1 MGEHNDSKP
10 PYPNAADAFKLYN
23 ADANYDSLH
32 KGQFYYE
39 FTRGDSAFFVMDTRR
54 YRSGVEGPDFSSRAM
69 LGEEQLSALFNW
81 LSKVRQCR
89 FGIFIVWQLRVTQ
102 VNNTATF
109 KFVAS
114 SVPFTTLWSHD
125 AQTDSWAGFPTERQ
139 NLLDAFHSTP
149 NVIILSGDRHE
160 FAAIKFNGA
169 SPNSYSVYEFSTSPL
184 SMFYIPFVRT
194 LAPRSQ
200 DNVTRTRVETRGGET
215 GPEEVE
221 FVEQLPKEH
230 VLKYLPIGNIKW

>member
-1 MGEHNDSKP
+1 
-10 PYPNAADAFKLYN
+10 
-23 ADANYDSLH
+23 
-32 KGQFYYE
+32 
-39 FTRGDSAFFVMDTRR
+39 MDTRR
-54 YRSGVEGPDFSSRAM
+54 YRSGVEDFDLSGRTM
-69 LGEEQLSALFNW
+69 LGEKQLSALLNW
-81 LSKVRQCR
+81 LSKVCHDC
-89 FGIFIVWQLRVTQ
+89 FDIHCCTLRMAQ

-125 AQTDSWAGFPTERQ
+125 ARTDSWAGFPTER
-139 NLLDAFHSTP
+139 NILLNAFHSTP

-160 FAAIKFNGA
+160 FAAISFNGA
-169 SPNSYSVYEFSTSPL
+169 GPKSFPVYEISTSPL

-200 DNVTRTRVETRGGET
+200 DNVTRTRVEMRVSDT

-221 FVEQLPKEH
+221 FIEQLPKEH